1 MKILI
6 WTGVL
11 LIVIVVFILLLSQI
25 SHNNFQKTAEKTAK
39 EIINK
44 GNQKEIK
51 PVLKKDIEDLPGPV
65 QRWMSY
71 SQVLGKDKIVNVR
84 LKQKGLMKTKPDQ
97 KGMETDAV
105 QYFNLEQPSFIWIAE
120 VKMRPFLYFAGRDTY
135 LEGKGEMLIKVLS
148 LFPVVNETGSEI
160 NQGTLTRYLG
170 EIVWFPHA
178 ALSQY
183 IKWEEIDSNSAKA
196 TMSYKGTEASAVFN
210 FDDQGRVTEYICD
223 RYYTDDQGYSLEKYY
238 VPVWDYKEFSGIK
251 VPTKGK
257 AIWRLDTGDFEYY
270 SLEIIDIEYNINSLY

>member
-1 MKILI
+1 MKFLI
-6 WTGVL
+6 WTGAL
-11 LIVIVVFILLLSQI
+11 LLVILVFIFLLSQI
-25 SHNNFQKTAEKTAK
+25 SYNNFQKTAEKTAE

-44 GNQKEIK
+44 GNQKDINPVIK
-51 PVLKKDIEDLPGPV
+51 KNIDTLPAPV
-65 QRWMSY
+65 QRWMRY
-71 SQVLGKDKIVNVR
+71 SQVLDTEKIVNVR
-84 LKQKGLMKTKPDQ
+84 LKQKGIMKTKPDQ
-97 KGMETDAV
+97 KGIKTDAV
-105 QYFNLEQPSFIWIAE
+105 QYFNLEQPSFIWIAK
-120 VKMRPFLYFAGRDTY
+120 VKIIPFLYFAGRDTY
-135 LEGKGEMLIKVLS
+135 LDGKGEMLIKVLS

-196 TMSYKGTEASAVFN
+196 TMSYKGTKASAVFN
-210 FDDQGRVTEYICD
+210 FDDQGRVTEYNCD
-223 RYYTDDQGYSLEKYY
+223 RYYSGDQGYSLEKYH

-257 AIWRLDTGDFEYY
+257 AIWKLDTGDFEYY
-270 SLEIIDIEYNINSLY
+270 TLKIIDIDYNIDSLY